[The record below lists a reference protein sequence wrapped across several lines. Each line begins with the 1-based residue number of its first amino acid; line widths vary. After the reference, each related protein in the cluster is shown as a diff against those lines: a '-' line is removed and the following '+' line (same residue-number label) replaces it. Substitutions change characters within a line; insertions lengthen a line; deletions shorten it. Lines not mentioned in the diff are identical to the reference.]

1 MNNFKNWNGIACRIS
16 EEKNINVLGEISVH
30 DRLICMQTIV
40 SKLINATNWRNRK
53 LILDCIGMKAV
64 PDIARPE
71 KNLCTHVLEF
81 LVHTM
86 ASMVHHNLVRTRLL
100 GSKT

>member
-30 DRLICMQTIV
+30 DGLICMQTIV
-40 SKLINATNWRNRK
+40 SKLINSTNWRK

-64 PDIARPE
+64 PDIARLE
-71 KNLCTHVLEF
+71 KTLCTQVLEC
-81 LVHTM
+81 LVHTK
-86 ASMVHHNLVRTRLL
+86 ASMVF
-100 GSKT
+100 